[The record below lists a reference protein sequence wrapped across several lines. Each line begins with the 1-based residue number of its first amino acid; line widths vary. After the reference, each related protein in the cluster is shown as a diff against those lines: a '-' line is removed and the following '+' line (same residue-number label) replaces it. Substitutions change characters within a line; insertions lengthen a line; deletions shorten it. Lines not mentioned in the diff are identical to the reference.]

1 MTAPTA
7 KALACC
13 YDRLTPDERFKLM
26 LAARGRNDEA
36 EEDRLI
42 HAGETIPVRM
52 RDIFPHLM
60 AFQTVSMLAF
70 IELLD
75 HAADAEAA
83 WFAAESSVESE
94 ERAER
99 WGRIANVFGYRLR
112 VKWLGWIRFCEE
124 MTVPPRHFWVGLPG
138 LERIERSLQV
148 AELMDCSDAE
158 FLAIVN
164 AGRKPSR
171 AEVTEVGFT
180 VEAAATTLR
189 QMFDGH
195 LELHSV
201 K

>member
-1 MTAPTA
+1 VTAPTA
-7 KALACC
+7 KTLAGR
-13 YDRLTPDERFKLM
+13 YDRLTPDEMFRLM

-60 AFQTVSMLAF
+60 GFQTVSMLAF
-70 IELLD
+70 IEMLD

-94 ERAER
+94 ERSDR
-99 WGRIANVFGYRLR
+99 WSRIAKVFGYRLR
-112 VKWLGWIRFCEE
+112 IKWLGWVRFCEE
-124 MTVPPRHFWVGLPG
+124 MTVAPRHFWVGLPG

-148 AELMDCSDAE
+148 AEQMACSDAE
-158 FLAIVN
+158 FQEIVN
-164 AGRKPSR
+164 AGRKPGR
-171 AEVTEVGFT
+171 AKVTEVGFT
-180 VEAAATTLR
+180 VEAAATSLR

-195 LELHSV
+195 LELNSV